1 MAGLGSFLQGAAGGM
16 ASMKQMQNQQKQNDM
31 MEKIATQQPG
41 TQQQAGSPVSGQ
53 AQQPQ
58 GAGLTPQ
65 TQGAQPQADSSWS
78 FVKSLFGGNS

>member
-16 ASMKQMQNQQKQNDM
+16 TSMKQMQNMQKQNNM
-31 MEKIATQQPG
+31 MEKLATQQPG
-41 TQQQAGSPVSGQ
+41 TQQQAGSPPAGQ
-53 AQQPQ
+53 AQQP